1 MERKNYVAP
10 AAETVELASG
20 NSLLEDSGTS
30 KATIERGKM
39 EGFDDDWK

>member
-20 NSLLEDSGTS
+20 NFLLETGSTP
-30 KATIERGKM
+30 KATIEKGKM

>member
-1 MERKNYVAP
+1 MKRKNYVAP

-20 NSLLEDSGTS
+20 NFLLEDSGTP

-39 EGFDDDWK
+39 EGFDGDWK

>member
-20 NSLLEDSGTS
+20 NFLLEDSSTP
-30 KATIERGKM
+30 KATIEKGKL
-39 EGFDDDWK
+39 EGFDDAWK